1 MKEFKNGEVIF
12 RQGDPG
18 DCMYDIFSGR
28 VGVYAAYGT
37 PNEKLLTELKAN
49 EFFGEMGL
57 LEKAPRSATI
67 VALEDTLAYQIS
79 EADFDEYFMK
89 QPAKAL
95 QIMRQ
100 LSQRL
105 RQRTED
111 YVEACRAVHDALE
124 EEKQGKPRSKKL
136 MAKLNEIFD
145 AYSEFE
151 QLHGSMD
158 ASWFWY

>member
-1 MKEFKNGEVIF
+1 MKEFKQGEVIF

-18 DCMYDIFSGR
+18 DSMYDIFSGR

-57 LEKAPRSATI
+57 LEKAPRSATV
-67 VALEDTLAYQIS
+67 VALEDTAVYVIG
-79 EADFDEYFMK
+79 EDDFNDYFIK
-89 QPAKAL
+89 QPEKAL

-105 RQRTED
+105 RRRTED
-111 YVEACRAVHDALE
+111 YLEACRAVCDVLE
-124 EEKQGKPRSKKL
+124 SEKQGKPKSRKL
-136 MAKLNEIFD
+136 MDKLNEIFD
-145 AYSEFE
+145 AYSEYE
-151 QLHGSMD
+151 TLHGSMD
-158 ASWFWY
+158 TGWFIY

>member
-1 MKEFKNGEVIF
+1 MKEFKQGEVIF

-18 DCMYDIFSGR
+18 DSMYDIFSGR

-57 LEKAPRSATI
+57 LEKAPRSATV
-67 VALEDTLAYQIS
+67 VALEDTAVYVIG
-79 EADFDEYFMK
+79 ENDFNEFFIK
-89 QPAKAL
+89 QPEKAL

-105 RQRTED
+105 RRRTED
-111 YVEACRAVHDALE
+111 YLEACRAVHEVLE
-124 EEKQGKPRSKKL
+124 SEKQGKPKSRKL
-136 MAKLNEIFD
+136 MDKLNEIFD
-145 AYSEFE
+145 AYSEYE
-151 QLHGSMD
+151 TLHGSMD
-158 ASWFWY
+158 MGWFVY

>member
-18 DCMYDIFSGR
+18 ESMYDIFSGR

-37 PNEKLLTELKAN
+37 ENEKLLTELKAG

-57 LEKAPRSATI
+57 LEKAPRSATV
-67 VALEDTLAYQIS
+67 VALEDTLTYVIS
-79 EADFDEYFMK
+79 EADFKDYFIN
-89 QPAKAL
+89 QPEKAL
-95 QIMRQ
+95 IIMRQ

-111 YVEACRAVHDALE
+111 YVEACRAVHDVLE
-124 EEKQGKPRSKKL
+124 DEKQGKPRSKKL
-136 MAKLNEIFD
+136 MDKLNSIFEV
-145 AYSEFE
+145 YSQYE

-158 ASWFWY
+158 AGWFYY